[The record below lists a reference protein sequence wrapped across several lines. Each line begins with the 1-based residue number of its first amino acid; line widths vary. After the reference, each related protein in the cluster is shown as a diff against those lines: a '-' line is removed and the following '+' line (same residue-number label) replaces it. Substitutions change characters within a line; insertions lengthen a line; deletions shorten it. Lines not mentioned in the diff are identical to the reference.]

1 MSTQALPS
9 EPGPAR
15 RTVVAAVGGVGLAA
29 ALAACGDSDKSGDA
43 AKSSGDGGTGGTGG
57 TAGGGAG
64 SAGGGV
70 LAKTAD
76 IPQGGGKVFPDQGVV
91 VTQPTAGTFKAFSA
105 TCTHQGCTVKDVV
118 GGTINCPCHGSK
130 YDAATGKVTGG
141 PAPRPL
147 PAKAIKVEG
156 ESIKLA

>member
-1 MSTQALPS
+1 MTTQPLVS

-15 RTVVAAVGGVGLAA
+15 RTVVAAAGVAGLAA
-29 ALAACGDSDKSGDA
+29 ALTACGSSDKSSDA
-43 AKSSGDGGTGGTGG
+43 APPSGNGGTGGTGG
-57 TAGGGAG
+57 TAGGDAG

-130 YDAATGKVTGG
+130 YDPATGSVKAG

-147 PAKAIKVEG
+147 PAKKITVEG
-156 ESIKLA
+156 GAIKLA